1 MTMAMI
7 GGAAKLFAPQLIS
20 TASGLLQGKVAENVG
35 NYNEDQSEAGRAKYR
50 AMNEGA
56 DAAGNR
62 QAESSGRAANEQQGR
77 SRADLIFGN
86 QLDASNKRAD
96 LQNTMAAN
104 DQILEYNR
112 GQNLAN
118 NYLQSAR
125 DQATASGNIYNSI
138 MNRQATQY
146 GTVGISR

>member
-1 MTMAMI
+1 MMMAL
-7 GGAAKLFAPQLIS
+7 GGAALRLAAPAI
-20 TASGLLQGKVAENVG
+20 ANAAGGFFQGKVGETVG
-35 NYNEDQSEAGRAKYR
+35 GHNEQQSESDRAR
-50 AMNEGA
+50 ARSMNEGA
-56 DAAGNR
+56 DTAGDR
-62 QAESSGRAANEQQGR
+62 QANSSNRAANDQQGR
-77 SRADLIFGN
+77 SRAELILVN

-118 NYLQSAR
+118 NYVQASR

>member
-1 MTMAMI
+1 MMAL
-7 GGAAKLFAPQLIS
+7 GAAALRLAAPAVMQAGNQFI
-20 TASGLLQGKVAENVG
+20 QGKIAEKVG
-35 NYNEDQSEAGRAKYR
+35 GYNEGQSESDRAKAR
-50 AMNEGA
+50 SMNEGA
-56 DAAGNR
+56 DVAGNR
-62 QAESSGRAANEQQGR
+62 QADSSGRAANEQQGR
-77 SRADLIFGN
+77 SRADLVFGN

-118 NYLQSAR
+118 NYVQSAR
-125 DQATASGNIYNSI
+125 DQATASGNILNSI